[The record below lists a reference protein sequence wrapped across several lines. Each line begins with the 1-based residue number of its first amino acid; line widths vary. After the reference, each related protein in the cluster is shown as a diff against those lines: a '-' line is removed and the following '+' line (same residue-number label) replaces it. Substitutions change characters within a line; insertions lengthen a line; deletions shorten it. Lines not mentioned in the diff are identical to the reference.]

1 MAAAR
6 IALPFLCSTSSVK
19 ALSTNHCIRGLFS
32 RR

>member
-6 IALPFLCSTSSVK
+6 IALPSLCPMSSVK
-19 ALSTNHCIRGLFS
+19 ALSTIHCVRGLFS